1 MTKSTKQKK
10 PSKKKLLVSSYRKK
24 ILEQNSVKNI
34 QRYYNTSKFVPP
46 VGNPYSWDVKKESV
60 FDKVIIDPFGICFD
74 PEEDMSFLPNFPE
87 IPK

>member
-10 PSKKKLLVSSYRKK
+10 VPKKPTVPSYRKK
-24 ILEQNSVKNI
+24 ILEENAIRNT

-46 VGNPYSWDVKKESV
+46 VGNPYSWDVKGEGV
-60 FDKVIIDPFGICFD
+60 FDEVFTDPFGIGFD
-74 PEEDMSFLPNFPE
+74 SKEDMSFLPE